1 MRRKLRRSRSVFSK
15 RRVPRGLKVLGALV
29 LCVAVMAGGFFTA
42 KWVTERNQGT
52 ADNEVLQPLTPPT
65 SGKQN
70 SNTDKPSTD
79 GEDVVTPGDD
89 TPQTPATLSTIRGF
103 YLPYT
108 ALRSDTLSSTLSAAY
123 AAGFNAVLFDL
134 KDADGNLGYQFT
146 SAQAK
151 KVNSYAADALTADE
165 LTAAFDQIREHG
177 LLPIP
182 RLYAFQDDLACAK
195 LTDARIAH
203 VDNHTWAWYDGN
215 KADGAK
221 KWLNPYSDAAQS
233 YVRDLA
239 TELKGKGAAAV
250 MLDGVQFPDKLD
262 KSAYLGD
269 LAATV
274 GKDQVLTDFVAA
286 TRIALGADCPL
297 LLACSE
303 KGALATDTKVY
314 GGNPLT
320 FGATVA
326 SPLLSSK
333 WQDSVE
339 KMVLRTQVLEQK
351 TALAPLLKTDGLT
364 AAKVNDAISGV
375 VAGGTDSFILYSA
388 DGVYDFAAYTL
399 P

>member
-15 RRVPRGLKVLGALV
+15 RRVPRGLKVLGALI

-42 KWVTERNQGT
+42 KWVTERNQGP
-52 ADNEVLQPLTPPT
+52 ADSEVIQPLTPPT

-70 SNTDKPSTD
+70 SNTDKPGND
-79 GEDVVTPGDD
+79 GEDVVIPGDD
-89 TPQTPATLSTIRGF
+89 TPQAPATLSTIRGF

-108 ALRSDTLSSTLSAAY
+108 ALRSDTLSSTLSAAH
-123 AAGFNAVLFDL
+123 AAGFNAVLFEL

-151 KVNSYAADALTADE
+151 KVNGYAADALTADE
-165 LTAAFDQIREHG
+165 LTAAFDLIREHG

-274 GKDQVLTDFVAA
+274 GKDQVLTDFITA
-286 TRIALGADCPL
+286 TRTALGADCPL
-297 LLACSE
+297 LLTCSE

-333 WQDSVE
+333 WQESVE

-351 TALAPLLKTDGLT
+351 PTLAPMLKADGLT

-375 VAGGTDSFILYSA
+375 VAGGADSFILYAA
-388 DGVYDFAAYTL
+388 DGVYDFSAYTL